1 MRKLVLKG
9 FAAFIFGLV
18 AAYFGYAAA
27 NSTAS
32 EHCILAASSGF
43 LFLTLSLAF
52 LPELNIERSTR
63 RSEAG
68 QRVTGS
74 S

>member
-9 FAAFIFGLV
+9 FAALMFGAV

-27 NSTAS
+27 NSAAS

-52 LPELNIERSTR
+52 LPTFSIERSARNTD
-63 RSEAG
+63 AG

>member
-1 MRKLVLKG
+1 MRELVLKG
-9 FAAFIFGLV
+9 FAALMFGAV

-27 NSTAS
+27 NSAAS

-52 LPELNIERSTR
+52 LPTFSIERSARNILGGKFR
-63 RSEAG
+63 RS
-68 QRVTGS
+68 
-74 S
+74 